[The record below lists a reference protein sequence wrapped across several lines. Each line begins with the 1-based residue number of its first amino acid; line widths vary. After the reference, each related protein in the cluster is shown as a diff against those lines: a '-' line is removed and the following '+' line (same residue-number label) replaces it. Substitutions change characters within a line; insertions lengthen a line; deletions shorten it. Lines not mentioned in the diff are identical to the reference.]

1 MRRINWTEAMLS
13 RLAELYP
20 VETTAHTAC
29 MLQVG
34 VTAVKE
40 KARELGLEKLAK
52 SRWLERAGHISRHF
66 DNRSYAEI
74 ADDLGVSRTTV
85 SRMARKLGLSRSKA
99 QGYEISSRVR
109 REMVRRERRRAIFG
123 LDPLTRIKVISHRAK
138 VRIRS
143 RLKAKGY
150 ITGVHR
156 NILYFTVPE
165 RTAGSQSRQTRTG
178 LPTVPGWRRYAI
190 NKRHITTAMQYEQIV
205 FILFVAMACYYAFL
219 IFTDIRKAQA
229 ARNAEK
235 ENHTE
240 EEIDISDEARS
251 FHPTKVSRDEEKKE
265 GTANEK
271 QEETPPDAD
280 STFRRPGY
288 REAVMTD
295 GILVD
300 DLIHEIDRLAES
312 GTSDLGLVIYTCEN
326 AR

>member
-66 DNRSYAEI
+66 DNRSYAEM
-74 ADDLGVSRTTV
+74 AGDLGVSRTTV

-123 LDPLTRIKVISHRAK
+123 LDPLTQLKVISHRAK

-156 NILYFTVPE
+156 NILYFTE
-165 RTAGSQSRQTRTG
+165 AT
-178 LPTVPGWRRYAI
+178 
-190 NKRHITTAMQYEQIV
+190 
-205 FILFVAMACYYAFL
+205 C
-219 IFTDIRKAQA
+219 RKARLEARA
-229 ARNAEK
+229 ARLGLAF
-235 ENHTE
+235 
-240 EEIDISDEARS
+240 RP
-251 FHPTKVSRDEEKKE
+251 FPDEEDMPL
-265 GTANEK
+265 T
-271 QEETPPDAD
+271 
-280 STFRRPGY
+280 
-288 REAVMTD
+288 
-295 GILVD
+295 
-300 DLIHEIDRLAES
+300 
-312 GTSDLGLVIYTCEN
+312 N
-326 AR
+326 AI

>member
-1 MRRINWTEAMLS
+1 MNKELQIDDLTRGINDDEPMFNETEVQKQDTAHPGDKCWQDFMAYLEAPADVDGKADRLVCKLDRDLADSLDDCDIRGRCRSDLVTSSARSSRTTFSGWRNTAARRNHCSTTITPNPMRRINWTEAMLS

-52 SRWLERAGHISRHF
+52 SRWLECAGHISRHF
-66 DNRSYAEI
+66 DNRSYAEM
-74 ADDLGVSRTTV
+74 AGDLGVSRTTV

-123 LDPLTRIKVISHRAK
+123 LDPLTRLKVISHRAK

-156 NILYFTVPE
+156 NILYFTE
-165 RTAGSQSRQTRTG
+165 AT
-178 LPTVPGWRRYAI
+178 
-190 NKRHITTAMQYEQIV
+190 
-205 FILFVAMACYYAFL
+205 C
-219 IFTDIRKAQA
+219 RKARLEAKA
-229 ARNAEK
+229 AR
-235 ENHTE
+235 
-240 EEIDISDEARS
+240 
-251 FHPTKVSRDEEKKE
+251 
-265 GTANEK
+265 
-271 QEETPPDAD
+271 
-280 STFRRPGY
+280 
-288 REAVMTD
+288 
-295 GILVD
+295 
-300 DLIHEIDRLAES
+300 
-312 GTSDLGLVIYTCEN
+312 LGLAFQPFPGDNTPLSN
-326 AR
+326 AI